1 MQDLWRLSAADI
13 AALIR
18 SKKVS
23 AKEAATAA
31 LARLDAVNP
40 KINAVVD
47 HRPADVLAEAAA
59 IDAAIAR
66 GEDAG
71 PLAGVPVTVKVN
83 IDQEGFATTNGLK
96 LQRDVIARSNSP
108 VIDNLR
114 KAGAVILGRT
124 NCPAFSYRWFTTNL
138 IHGDTKN
145 PRDPGITPGG
155 SSGGAGAAVAAG
167 IGHIAHGTD
176 IAGSIR
182 YPAYACGVHG
192 LRPTVGRVAAF
203 NAALP
208 ERTIGPQICAVSGPL
223 ARTIGDLRIALAAMS
238 GEGRARSLVGAGA
251 AGRPGDAEAR
261 RAVPPSRRPRDRAE
275 VKAAVADAGKRLE
288 RAGWMVEEIET
299 TPPLREAADL
309 QTKLWLG
316 DGYEAQLAAAEREGD
331 PGALACLRGNRP
343 KVFPFDAL
351 RLESADAARDADA
364 RMAAVL
370 RELCRAADAGI
381 RRTAVPRSSRP
392 QGRGLLRAGM
402 AGAAAADRH
411 SLHGAARANGL
422 HRTGRARSRR
432 RSGGLRPLPRGSL
445 PCSPARRSRP
455 AERRRRRSIRPA
467 EQKTLNREHDGG
479 IYDFTAQS
487 LAGEDVPL
495 KRFEGQVLL
504 IVNTASACGFTPQYK
519 GLEQLHRDFSPR
531 GFSVLGFP
539 CNQFGGQEPGDAKQI
554 EHSAR
559 AIMTSPF
566 RCSPRSTSMAA
577 RRIRCSTI

>member
-18 SKKVS
+18 SKKLS
-23 AKEAATAA
+23 AKEAASAA
-31 LARLDAVNP
+31 LARLDKVNP
-40 KINAVVD
+40 LINAVVD

-59 IDAAIAR
+59 VDATIAR

-96 LQRDVIARSNSP
+96 LQRDVIAATNSP

-192 LRPTVGRVAAF
+192 LRPTVGRVPGF

-208 ERTIGPQICAVSGPL
+208 ERTIGAQISAVSGPL
-223 ARTIGDLRIALAAMS
+223 ARTVGDLRIALKAMS
-238 GEGRARSLVGAGA
+238 GKDARDPWWVPAPLEGPPMPKRAALCLQPDGL
-251 AGRPGDAEAR
+251 ETF
-261 RAVPPSRRPRDRAE
+261 AE

-288 RAGWMVEEIET
+288 RAGWVVEQIET

-331 PGALACLRGNRP
+331 PGALACLRGNRS
-343 KVFPFDAL
+343 KVFPFDAAAFSKAL
-351 RLESADAARDADA
+351 TRRATLTREWLQFLEGYSVLLIPVSAELPFPDGLDMRDEASFTRVWRAQLPQIAIPFMGLPALTVSTGLVGRVPVGVQVVSTRYSED
-364 RMAAVL
+364 
-370 RELCRAADAGI
+370 LC
-381 RRTAVPRSSRP
+381 
-392 QGRGLLRAGM
+392 L
-402 AGAAAADRH
+402 
-411 SLHGAARANGL
+411 
-422 HRTGRARSRR
+422 
-432 RSGGLRPLPRGSL
+432 
-445 PCSPARRSRP
+445 
-455 AERRRRRSIRPA
+455 
-467 EQKTLNREHDGG
+467 
-479 IYDFTAQS
+479 
-487 LAGEDVPL
+487 LAGEAI
-495 KRFEGQVLL
+495 EAG
-504 IVNTASACGFTPQYK
+504 GTP
-519 GLEQLHRDFSPR
+519 
-531 GFSVLGFP
+531 
-539 CNQFGGQEPGDAKQI
+539 
-554 EHSAR
+554 
-559 AIMTSPF
+559 
-566 RCSPRSTSMAA
+566 AA
-577 RRIRCSTI
+577 PIDPVR